1 MSNGNTNY
9 VNWGG
14 TTEQSAPQIST
25 EAESL
30 IWSEVDFTWDDIQL
44 LGKIAT
50 ARREKTLDDYLAN
63 KPEDEEKLIRLICKV
78 KGITVYDEQKFA
90 GSGKIDVRDIDF
102 LIKEVEKIMIVQQ

>member
-14 TTEQSAPQIST
+14 TTEQSAPQVST

-30 IWSEVDFTWDDIQL
+30 IWSEVDLTWDDVQL

-50 ARREKTLDDYLAN
+50 ARREKTLDDYLASS
-63 KPEDEEKLIRLICKV
+63 PEDEEKLIRLICKV
-78 KGITVYDEQKFA
+78 KGIKVYDEQKMA
-90 GSGKIDVRDIDF
+90 KKMKVDIKDVDL
-102 LIKEVEKIMIVQQ
+102 LIKEVFGRITVQ